1 MNVIFCVNSV
11 EILGAVNLKLTEE
24 EMKELQDPYRPQ
36 GVFGHT

>member
-11 EILGAVNLKLTEE
+11 EILGAANLKLTEE
-24 EMKELQDPYRPQ
+24 EMKELQDSYRPQ